1 MGILSLIYSKEISHN
16 YVTNQFA
23 LFFQVS
29 EDIESIF
36 LDTSNSSYD
45 VKRDAFK
52 NMFNL
57 RFLKIH
63 NSFSEYG
70 HGLNFPNGLDSL
82 PCGLRLLHWEN
93 YPLKSLPQDFELD
106 NLVELCMP
114 YSKLQTLGAGTKV
127 GAKYDVYF

>member
-1 MGILSLIYSKEISHN
+1 MIHN
-16 YVTNQFA
+16 YVTHQFA

-36 LDTSNSSYD
+36 LDTSNLIYD
-45 VKRDAFK
+45 VKREAFK

-57 RFLKIH
+57 RFLKIY
-63 NSFSEYG
+63 NSCSKYG

-106 NLVELCMP
+106 NLVELCVP

-127 GAKYDVYF
+127 G